1 MTKAILRNYLT
12 TISACLATLALRAAG
27 SGMCG
32 MLTLLPVLKVIG
44 GIGVVGLGIVAQAF
58 NRYSNGY
65 QSPHAEAN

>member
-1 MTKAILRNYLT
+1 
-12 TISACLATLALRAAG
+12 
-27 SGMCG
+27 